1 MRIYRYRLR
10 LAERYKTLCTISKAQ
25 RDISADAVY
34 IVCAKSQFRV
44 ERYEVV
50 YIYNF
55 INIGK
60 RAMLLQQFNQIL
72 AGGNI
77 LTSFHAS
84 MVMQQVESLQNWV
97 LMYVNVFIT
106 L

>member
-10 LAERYKTLCTISKAQ
+10 LAERYKTLRTISKAQ

-60 RAMLLQQFNQIL
+60 RAMLLQQLNQIL
-72 AGGNI
+72 ASGNI
-77 LTSFHAS
+77 LNPCGDKFLKPHNSS
-84 MVMQQVESLQNWV
+84 SSSIPGV
-97 LMYVNVFIT
+97 
-106 L
+106 